1 MHRTLLKVSAGSAVT
16 VHVGQALE
24 GGVELQGS
32 VAVERG
38 LTLKAVVLTN
48 L

>member
-24 GGVELQGS
+24 GGRQGD
-32 VAVERG
+32 RG
-38 LTLKAVVLTN
+38 TQGVPRAPAPHA
-48 L
+48 